1 MASDDLIKSMTDDM
15 TKTLGALKTKLT
27 QMRTGR
33 ASVAILDAIR
43 VDYYGNPSPLSAVAT
58 MAVPEPRMITISPW
72 EKSMLSVIEKAIQ
85 KSDLGLNPQNDGKI
99 IRIVIPELT
108 GDRRKQLVKQVHA
121 EGEASKVALRAIRRD
136 HNELV
141 KEMEK
146 EKEVSEDDAKRL
158 QTKIQETTDKYVAE
172 VDKALAAKEKEISE
186 V

>member
-15 TKTLGALKTKLT
+15 TKALSALKTKLT

-33 ASVAILDAIR
+33 ASVSILDAIR
-43 VDYYGNPSPLSAVAT
+43 VDYYGNASNLSAVAT
-58 MAVPEPRMITISPW
+58 LAVPEPRMITISPW
-72 EKSMLSVIEKAIQ
+72 EKSMLGPIEKAIQ
-85 KSDLGLNPQNDGKI
+85 KSDLGLNPQNDGKL
-99 IRIVIPELT
+99 IRILIPELT
-108 GDRRKQLVKQVHA
+108 GERRKQLVKQVHG
-121 EGEASKVALRAIRRD
+121 EGEACKVALRAIRRD

-146 EKEVSEDDAKRL
+146 DKEVSEDDAKRL
-158 QTKIQETTDKYVAE
+158 QTKIQESTDKYVAE